1 MGLDTSVAERVGGG
15 ALEEGRLLQF
25 HAQALF
31 QRIVKHRIAGSVGE
45 IGEHDRVFV
54 GQKTALP
61 GTPQNS
67 NYDQSDKGCGDHAGC
82 PYRESVNLIAG
93 IPLTPSTAT
102 GAMKRLPRRGKVS
115 IKRGRSA
122 ESPNASRSLLIE
134 VLRLLS
140 KSTNV
145 SAVQI

>member
-1 MGLDTSVAERVGGG
+1 VGGG

-67 NYDQSDKGCGDHAGC
+67 NYDQRGQRLRRPRRLSISGIREPDCRYSPYPVYGDRRNEAVSTC
-82 PYRESVNLIAG
+82 
-93 IPLTPSTAT
+93 LTPEVDMSLA
-102 GAMKRLPRRGKVS
+102 PRDQR
-115 IKRGRSA
+115 RFAYSA
-122 ESPNASRSLLIE
+122 LA
-134 VLRLLS
+134 
-140 KSTNV
+140 
-145 SAVQI
+145 